1 MAKQRNRNQKVVE
14 ETTEVEQVETQSTEI
29 DSDPTIDGP
38 TTEDIADVESQKA
51 EDAAKAEAAEKEE
64 AEKIAK
70 EQADKEAA
78 EAKAKKEEEER
89 LAEEKRLQEE
99 KAKKARGKNPL
110 TDSKVSIADKVKY
123 CLTEATG
130 KIRVTANILESYN
143 KAMKPG
149 AVQNEQLM
157 VGKQYELL
165 NLYRTIFSIEDF
177 GAFKQQFDIVNLFF
191 NHYAKESMGEHYLS
205 RFDYLWKWDQEELT
219 TLLNVNEVI
228 SQLANYETRQQR
240 IKQLNLEYALN
251 PDETI
256 VSDIARDNV
265 IRYYSA

>member
-1 MAKQRNRNQKVVE
+1 MAKQRNKNQKTVE
-14 ETTEVEQVETQSTEI
+14 ETTEVEQVETQSTEVNGA
-29 DSDPTIDGP
+29 PTPDGP
-38 TTEDIADVESQKA
+38 TAEEIAAVEAQEA
-51 EDAAKAEAAEKEE
+51 EEAAKAEAAEKEE
-64 AEKIAK
+64 AERLAK

-78 EAKAKKEEEER
+78 EAEAKKEEER

-99 KAKKARGKNPL
+99 KAKKAKGKNPL

-130 KIRVTANILESYN
+130 KVRVTANILESYN
-143 KAMKPG
+143 KVMKPG

-191 NHYAKESMGEHYLS
+191 NHYAKESMGGHYLS